1 MRYGG
6 YADHTTNR
14 RVIDDVLEDA
24 LLEDEEPQF
33 ATSVD
38 RAEGSI
44 GWLVVTDQR
53 ILTFSWT
60 GTPVDVLRGSAIE
73 GIDFRPNGKKPKL
86 WIRSTFGESWYAGT
100 ITSPADQG
108 DLLEALADVQ
118 ESSALKRA
126 PFAARAVAVHAGTG
140 GGTNTIAV
148 LAFVFGVLGGILGV
162 IFGHVALSQI
172 RRTGQD
178 GRGLAIAGLVLGY
191 TNLVVWAVLLF
202 ALR

>member
-1 MRYGG
+1 MRYGA

-14 RVIDDVLEDA
+14 RVIDDALDGA

-33 ATSVD
+33 ATNVD
-38 RAEGSI
+38 RAEGRI

-53 ILTFSWT
+53 VLTFSWSST
-60 GTPVDVLRGSAIE
+60 LVDALRGSAIE
-73 GIDFRPNGKKPKL
+73 GIDVRPNGKKPKL

-118 ESSALKRA
+118 ASATLKRA
-126 PFAARAVAVHAGTG
+126 PFAARGVAVRAGAG
-140 GGTNTIAV
+140 GGTNTFAI
-148 LAFVFGVLGGILGV
+148 LALVFGIVGGPLGV
-162 IFGHVALSQI
+162 ILGHVALSQI

-178 GRGLAIAGLVLGY
+178 GSGLAIAGLVLGY
-191 TNLVVWAVLLF
+191 VNLFVWAVLLF